1 MQAPAP
7 RPQSNP
13 GFAEA
18 LIGYAQTTCTW
29 ISKAWAACDRPFEKR
44 PSALAL
50 RFAFFFF
57 TVFTIAMSFGVAD
70 DPDFQRPDLARIFFW
85 HFPCPMI
92 ASWLLLQG
100 AWYSYRS
107 IQTKTLLADAK
118 AHSTLKVGF
127 LFCLLTMAS
136 GIVFSKSEWGAWW
149 QWDPRQTSFLLVIL
163 LYGAY
168 FVVRGAYQEAERK
181 AAFASAYVMAATLPA
196 MFLIFVFPRLP
207 QVSTD
212 SLHPTDAVLGGHIHG
227 GYAVV
232 IWLTLI
238 VASVLAVWLY
248 RIQMRLATIEITL
261 NNYELEI
268 SRGGTA
274 HAPVVRP
281 VRLPAD
287 GGKESESPTV

>member
-7 RPQSNP
+7 QTQTNP
-13 GFAEA
+13 G
-18 LIGYAQTTCTW
+18 LIEVLINGGDQICRW
-29 ISKAWAACDRPFEKR
+29 ISRAWSACDKPFENR
-44 PSALAL
+44 TAALAI
-50 RFAFFFF
+50 RFAFFIF
-57 TVFTIAMSFGVAD
+57 TTFAIWMSFGVSD
-70 DPDFQRPDLARIFFW
+70 DPAFQRPDLARIFFW

-100 AWYSYRS
+100 AWYSYQSMRS
-107 IQTKTLLADAK
+107 KTLFADAR
-118 AHSTLKVGF
+118 AHSTLKIGF

-168 FVVRGAYQEAERK
+168 FVVRGAYQERDRK

-207 QVSTD
+207 QISNE
-212 SLHPTDAVLGGHIHG
+212 SLHPTDSILGGHIKG

-238 VASVLAVWLY
+238 VASVLTAWLY
-248 RIQMRLATIEITL
+248 RIQMRLATIEINL
-261 NNYELEI
+261 HNHELEI
-268 SRGGTA
+268 SRGGA
-274 HAPVVRP
+274 ANAPVVRA
-281 VRLPAD
+281 VRLPTD
-287 GGKESESPTV
+287 GGSQGEPPAR